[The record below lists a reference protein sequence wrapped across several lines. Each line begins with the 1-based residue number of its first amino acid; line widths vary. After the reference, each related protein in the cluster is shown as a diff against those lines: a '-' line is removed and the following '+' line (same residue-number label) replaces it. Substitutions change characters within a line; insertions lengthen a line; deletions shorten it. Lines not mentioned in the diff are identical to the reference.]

1 MEVTF
6 LTSKQISRAATPRRK
21 PYIPHQH
28 ATHPVHQLQRSVP
41 NSHLAT
47 PTSTQTSNTC
57 LNTPLTYPLSSL
69 PPSNI
74 SSPSAL
80 GQSFARN
87 RLAIL
92 SCSSHQLPPQL
103 LSDGIRE
110 SKKLTASFKS
120 SASQS
125 DTVAHAATRSSPR
138 AESKISSSARS
149 MTAASMPFRAA
160 QLWGVS
166 E

>member
-1 MEVTF
+1 MQVTF
-6 LTSKQISRAATPRRK
+6 LTSKQISRAATPLCK
-21 PYIPHQH
+21 PCIPHQH

-110 SKKLTASFKS
+110 SKKTHRNLQILSLPIRHRRARRNEILASRREQDQFLG
-120 SASQS
+120 AVDDGGVDAVQGG
-125 DTVAHAATRSSPR
+125 AAVGR
-138 AESKISSSARS
+138 E
-149 MTAASMPFRAA
+149 
-160 QLWGVS
+160 
-166 E
+166 